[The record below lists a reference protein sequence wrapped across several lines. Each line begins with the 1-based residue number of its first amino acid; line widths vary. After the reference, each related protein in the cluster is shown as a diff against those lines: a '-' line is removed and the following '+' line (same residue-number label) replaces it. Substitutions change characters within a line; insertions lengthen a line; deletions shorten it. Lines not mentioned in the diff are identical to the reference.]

1 MKYLKPRISGFEL
14 LDESRRETSSGNILV
29 YEEQAWLGSWD
40 RPRIKYIL
48 YSFMIDLTNAH
59 FMPARHCSRPF
70 RRPRCYLQQN
80 SLCVMK
86 LIFTLFILVNL
97 GKNKTKQKNDEAILP
112 FKLSKFYNE
121 HRTFNL
127 ARLWLVWGIFL
138 LSLSQAV
145 PFIRRMRTHAPVQI
159 LGFCYNL

>member
-1 MKYLKPRISGFEL
+1 MKYLKPRISGFEML
-14 LDESRRETSSGNILV
+14 EESRRETSSGNILA
-29 YEEQAWLGSWD
+29 YEEQAWLRNWD
-40 RPRIKYIL
+40 RPRIKYTL
-48 YSFMIDLTNAH
+48 YSFMIYLTIAH

-70 RRPRCYLQQN
+70 RRPRWYLQET

-86 LIFTLFILVNL
+86 LIFTLFHFSQFR
-97 GKNKTKQKNDEAILP
+97 KKQKTKSDEAILP

-121 HRTFNL
+121 HRTSNL
-127 ARLWLVWGIFL
+127 ARLWLGVFI
-138 LSLSQAV
+138 LSLFQTV